1 MHQGVIELVLLR
13 NKLIRRITIICFLV
27 MVLYFAIG
35 FIFFHY
41 ALNSNNAQTRTVGEK
56 QYVPSPSISSDIEQ
70 SEREKDRTLLQQF
83 KPTQLTMTSH
93 DDLALKGYIYEQPT
107 ETNNW
112 IFAVHGYTGSARQMT
127 RWNRQFFESGYNIFA
142 PDLRGH
148 GESEGNYYGMGW
160 LDIPDLLQWIDK
172 LVTLYPNANITL
184 YGVSMGGS
192 SVLNMAG
199 EHLPPQVKNIVS
211 DSAFAS
217 VQSIFET
224 QVHSLLHLP
233 SFPIMNAAN
242 TVSKLRIGLDFENA
256 STIKQAKK
264 IKLPVLLIHGEEDT
278 FVPVE
283 NVYKLADAISTNPK
297 VWVVEG
303 ANHADAVKLSPER
316 YRNKV
321 IQFIQSN

>member
-1 MHQGVIELVLLR
+1 MHQGVIELVLLKH
-13 NKLIRRITIICFLV
+13 KLFRRLALICILFIL
-27 MVLYFAIG
+27 LYFAIG
-35 FIFFHY
+35 FIFFHF
-41 ALNSNNAQTRTVGEK
+41 ALNANNSQTRTVGEK

-70 SEREKDRTLLQQF
+70 SEREKDRAYLQELE
-83 KPTQLTMTSH
+83 PTQLTMTSD
-93 DDLALKGYIYEQPT
+93 DDLQLKGYIYKQPT

-127 RWNRQFFESGYNIFA
+127 RWNRQFYDAGYNIFA

-160 LDIPDLLQWIDK
+160 LDLPDLLQWLDK
-172 LVTLYPNANITL
+172 LITLYPDANITL

-199 EHLPPQVKNIVS
+199 ENLPPQVKNVVS
-211 DSAFAS
+211 DSAFSS

-224 QVHSLLHLP
+224 QLHSLLHLP

-242 TVSKLRIGLDFENA
+242 TVSKLRIGLDFKAA
-256 STIKQAKK
+256 STVDQAKK
-264 IKLPVLLIHGEEDT
+264 ISLPVFLIHGKDDT

-283 NVYKLADAISTNPK
+283 NVYKLADAIPSEPK

-303 ANHADAVKLSPER
+303 ANHGDAVKLSPEL
-316 YRNKV
+316 YKDKV
-321 IQFIQSN
+321 LQFIQSN